1 MPDEASVDQL
11 GIREIPLPES
21 VTGIVALVIG
31 PDPPTIRAAYEL
43 ADALVA
49 PGAEQV
55 LGPGSLPHV
64 TLTQCALRA
73 APRAR
78 LRAFVARLEEALR
91 GRTIPLGPIQRFGQG
106 FVFWCAEPDGPE
118 RRALQSAHEDALA
131 LADGLLDPVANAAVV
146 ETTRRAFGGDREL
159 IANAERYG
167 YSLVRQRYLPHI
179 TLGFDSRPIDAPA
192 ARPAVAARA
201 HTMAIDRVV
210 VAPLG
215 AYGRIDA
222 VYSPD

>member
-1 MPDEASVDQL
+1 MPNEASVDQL

-21 VTGIVALVIG
+21 VTGIVALVIR
-31 PDPPTIRAAYEL
+31 PDLPTIRAAYEL
-43 ADALVA
+43 A
-49 PGAEQV
+49 
-55 LGPGSLPHV
+55 
-64 TLTQCALRA
+64 
-73 APRAR
+73 
-78 LRAFVARLEEALR
+78 
-91 GRTIPLGPIQRFGQG
+91 
-106 FVFWCAEPDGPE
+106 
-118 RRALQSAHEDALA
+118 DALA

-146 ETTRRAFGGDREL
+146 EATRRAFGGDREL
-159 IANAERYG
+159 VANAERYG

-192 ARPAVAARA
+192 ARPAVATRA